1 MGPRLAEGHSCG
13 ATVGARRLAD
23 AGHGGAGTAAR
34 LSAALLRAKF
44 SAAVACP
51 AAPARDAAD
60 ANLGQPVT
68 PSASRPA
75 WYRLRATFRQNLAG
89 YLVIT
94 LIVGL
99 IGGVAMGGVAAARR
113 TQSAFPRILAA
124 SNPSNLDVD
133 PGPYSAR
140 TVDQISHLPRVRSAE
155 SYVALNGLRALP
167 SGFADLRTPFNQQ
180 VEMVGSLDGLYF
192 NQDRV
197 IITSGRR
204 ADVRRPGEVVVS
216 EQMARRFGLRIG
228 QSLTVNLYT
237 GQQVSDP
244 GFNPMIR
251 PPVHRV
257 RLAITGIGVFTDE
270 VVQDDIDRI
279 YRILATPALT
289 RQELRCCAAYVWTG
303 LRLARGDRDVALVQR
318 EFVKLLP
325 PGTPGVFRVTSV
337 VEGQGE
343 RAVRPESVAAGMFG
357 LIAALAALLLAIQ
370 AIRRNILGGGD
381 ARSILQ
387 AVGASPLTITL
398 DASIG
403 VIGAIA
409 AGSLLAVA
417 VAIAASPLAPLG
429 YLHRLDPHPGISIDW
444 IVLGAGTTFFLL
456 ALSGATAML
465 AYGEVSARSQ
475 RRSESA
481 RPSTAAA
488 LTTVLSFPAT
498 ATVGIG
504 LAFEPGSGRDPR
516 PGRPSIVATVVAL
529 TILVGSLAFGASLSH
544 LVSHPALYGWTWDK
558 EILAGSGYGNIPLP
572 QARLLLGHDPDI
584 AAWSGAY
591 FDSVEINRHNVPV
604 IATTNARVGP
614 PILAGHAL
622 GGPAQIVLGPET
634 LALVGGH
641 VGGTVRVFNGKTM
654 LIMRVAGTATMP
666 AIGVGHGIH
675 SSLGSGAVLSA
686 SALPQDRLNAGISS
700 QSLQGPNTILVRFRP
715 GVNQATASRRL
726 ERIGDRL
733 SGIRSTVGVQTL
745 PVQRPAEI
753 VNYRTMGTAPLV
765 LAGTLAAGAV
775 MALALTLVASV
786 RRRSRDLALL
796 KTLGFV
802 RGQVI
807 GAVIWQASVSVAI
820 GTVIGIPLGIVAGR
834 LAWDRFA
841 SELYVVPRPAISMV
855 TVAVV
860 AMSALAL
867 AVLTAIV
874 PGWRAART
882 SIAAVLRSE

>member
-1 MGPRLAEGHSCG
+1 
-13 ATVGARRLAD
+13 
-23 AGHGGAGTAAR
+23 
-34 LSAALLRAKF
+34 
-44 SAAVACP
+44 
-51 AAPARDAAD
+51 
-60 ANLGQPVT
+60 
-68 PSASRPA
+68 
-75 WYRLRATFRQNLAG
+75 
-89 YLVIT
+89 
-94 LIVGL
+94 
-99 IGGVAMGGVAAARR
+99 
-113 TQSAFPRILAA
+113 
-124 SNPSNLDVD
+124 
-133 PGPYSAR
+133 
-140 TVDQISHLPRVRSAE
+140 
-155 SYVALNGLRALP
+155 
-167 SGFADLRTPFNQQ
+167 
-180 VEMVGSLDGLYF
+180 
-192 NQDRV
+192 
-197 IITSGRR
+197 
-204 ADVRRPGEVVVS
+204 
-216 EQMARRFGLRIG
+216 MARRFGLRIG

-444 IVLGAGTTFFLL
+444 VVLGAGTTFFLL

-475 RRSESA
+475 RRSEPA

-544 LVSHPALYGWTWDK
+544 LVSHPALYGWTWDR

-591 FDSVEINRHNVPV
+591 FDSVEINRHSVPV

-641 VGGTVRVFNGKTM
+641 VGGTVRVFNGKTT